1 MNDEF
6 APWLD
11 VVRQDRGDVYKAGV
25 LVAQLVRHEDRVEF
39 RYLPDHLDGPDVA
52 TTLPAG
58 PDVVVTPGRA
68 VPPYFAGLLPEGRR
82 LTALRSAIKTSAD
95 DDFSMLLVVGGDPVG
110 DVQVVPAG
118 APPPALDD
126 VGGAGS
132 TFGAASFDNATFD
145 TVSFAEVFGR
155 LVGGVPDPVGF
166 AGVQDKVSGRM
177 ISVPL
182 RVGGTSYL
190 LKLDPPEFPYLVENE
205 QFFLTVAR
213 TCGLPVVA
221 SHVVRDREGRP
232 GLVVERFDRH
242 RLGGQLV
249 GRATEDG
256 CQVAG
261 RYPGDKYALDTEALF
276 SAMARHCVARP
287 VALRDLLRQLVVAI
301 VTGNGDLHAKNV
313 SIVDLEGEWRVAP
326 AYDAPSSAPYGDR
339 TLALALGGTRE
350 GQVSRRRLLESAQAI
365 GLPERAATLT
375 LDDLLDRLSPVPEQL
390 EQLPFDERRIADLRR
405 LMRARLQLLRS

>member
-1 MNDEF
+1 VTDGQP
-6 APWLD
+6 PWLD
-11 VVRQDRGDVYKAGV
+11 LVRLDRGDVYKAGV

-39 RYLPDHLDGPDVA
+39 RYLHDHVDGRDVA

-58 PDVVVTPGRA
+58 PAVVVTPGRS

-82 LTALRSAIKTSAD
+82 LTALRSALKTSAD
-95 DDFSMLLVVGGDPVG
+95 DDFSMLLAVGGDPVG

-118 APPPALDD
+118 VPPPPLDD
-126 VGGAGS
+126 DAETVSTLGAAAIE
-132 TFGAASFDNATFD
+132 AASFAS
-145 TVSFAEVFGR
+145 VSFAEVFGR
-155 LVGGVPDPVGF
+155 LLGGAPDPVGF

-190 LKLDPPEFPYLVENE
+190 LKLDPPEFPHLVENE
-205 QFFLTVAR
+205 QFFLSVAR
-213 TCGLPVVA
+213 SCGLPVVE
-221 SHVVRDREGRP
+221 SHVVRDREGLP

-242 RLGGQLV
+242 RAGGVLV
-249 GRATEDG
+249 SSAVEDG

-276 SAMARHCVARP
+276 SAMARHCAARP
-287 VALRDLLRQLVVAI
+287 VALRDLFRQLVVAI

-313 SIVDLEGEWRVAP
+313 SIIDIEGEWRVAP
-326 AYDAPSSAPYGDR
+326 TYDVPSSAPYGDR

-350 GQVSRRRLLESAQAI
+350 GQVSRRRLLESALAM
-365 GLPERAATLT
+365 GLPERAATIT
-375 LDDLLDRLSPVPEQL
+375 LDDLLSRLRPVPEQL
-390 EQLPFDERRIADLRR
+390 EQLPFDDRRIADLRR
-405 LMRARLQLLRS
+405 LMRARMQLLRP